1 MRENYLI
8 SVIIP
13 SYNREHTIL
22 RALKSVINQT
32 YSNIE
37 IIVVDDCSKDN
48 TVPIIHSLMDEEPR
62 LQLLI
67 NPENKGPN
75 YTRNRG
81 IKQAKGKYLSFLDS
95 DDEWYP
101 ETIEIL
107 WKKIKNTSKKIGLV
121 YPGMNFITPR
131 YQRKVYPKYR
141 GNVFRDLITK
151 GTIGTYPLFKREIF
165 SKTGLFDESE
175 VLRIGGAQDYEM
187 WIRIS
192 LYYEFEH
199 VNKILLK
206 HYFESDSI
214 TFKSAIKK
222 PLTKI
227 KTYFY
232 IWNKFENKISKDL
245 DVYVFFC
252 YKIFE
257 LFCMSQQKEWA
268 RKIIFMALKSNMMKL
283 RTYYHLFS
291 YLHDFYSPID
301 LFSKVH
307 ELASQLK
314 EWYERFIFRLTRS

>member
-1 MRENYLI
+1 MREKDLI

-48 TVPIIHSLMDEEPR
+48 TVPIIKSLMKKEPR

-67 NPENKGPN
+67 NSENKGPN

-81 IKQAKGKYLSFLDS
+81 IKQAKGKYLSLLDS

-107 WKKIKNTSKKIGLV
+107 WKKIKNTSNKIGVV

-131 YQRKVYPKYR
+131 YQRKIYPKYR
-141 GNVFRDLITK
+141 GNVFKELMTK
-151 GTIGTYPLFKREIF
+151 GTIGTYPLIKTEIF
-165 SKTGLFDESE
+165 SKTGLFDENE

-192 LYYEFEH
+192 QYYEFEH

-214 TFKSAIKK
+214 TFRTAIKK
-222 PLTKI
+222 PLSKV

-232 IWNKFENKISKDL
+232 IWDKFKANISNDSE
-245 DVYVFFC
+245 VYIFFC

-257 LFCMSQQKEWA
+257 LFCMGQQKEWA
-268 RKIIFMALKSNMMKL
+268 RKIIFMALKTNMKKL
-283 RTYYHLFS
+283 RTYYHLIF
-291 YLHDFYSPID
+291 YLHDFYSPVD
-301 LFSKVH
+301 LLFKVH

-314 EWYERFIFRLTRS
+314 EWYDRFKFRLLRK